1 MKSDYLDLILK
12 ALDRDLQDT
21 QIKWSNKTAC
31 CVVAASQGYPTQD
44 EKGIKIDGLEDL
56 KDIEDVK
63 LFVAGVDY
71 KENSFVTNG
80 GRVLNVVAL
89 AEDLETA
96 RKLAYK
102 NLEKISFSSKYYRKD
117 IGLNIDDKK
126 YELDRI
132 RSGSG
137 KMFTD
142 GKLNLGIK
150 GNEAYIEI
158 DNKISNYEVEGQATK
173 DYAKSI
179 KY

>member
-1 MKSDYLDLILK
+1 MKSDYLDVILK

-31 CVVAASQGYPTQD
+31 CVVAASQGYPTQY
-44 EKGIKIDGLEDL
+44 EKGIKIDGLEYL

-89 AEDLETA
+89 AEDLEAA

-117 IGLNIDDKK
+117 IGL
-126 YELDRI
+126 
-132 RSGSG
+132 
-137 KMFTD
+137 
-142 GKLNLGIK
+142 IK
-150 GNEAYIEI
+150 
-158 DNKISNYEVEGQATK
+158 
-173 DYAKSI
+173 
-179 KY
+179 